1 MVAPCVVCS
10 SLVDDRLCVDRA
22 ATRGPWAFA
31 IRAPEDRVCFGR
43 RAEIE
48 EIAAHCFDPLKIGSA
63 LEHVVVAGRGAEGG
77 FDPLKIGSALE
88 ERSTTQNATRAFGF
102 DPLKIGSALEGGEH
116 VAERDLLV
124 MF

>member
-63 LEHVVVAGRGAEGG
+63 LEGDGTVYSEPVYIC

-88 ERSTTQNATRAFGF
+88 VYVYDIAV
-102 DPLKIGSALEGGEH
+102 PLL
-116 VAERDLLV
+116 